1 MSQGRVHRGVHLSCI
16 GLSCLYLAAC
26 TVTETPYVNTVADTA
41 THDYGEIENALSKN
55 VILSTDQDATVA
67 AATNGAD
74 ATAIK
79 ATGPHGEAVVA
90 ATQLDFYRSYGD
102 SKLSAL
108 IEQVLEQNYELK
120 TAYLN
125 LRQAELSLEQ
135 SRINYHPTGNVGVN
149 ASVRENLS
157 DTQGDRMSHSVSS
170 SASLSY
176 EVDLFGRLAADERSS
191 YEQFKA
197 SAYDYK
203 AMRLTLIQRTSEY
216 YWNYAYAREAL
227 KMAQDQLKNSQRRLD
242 LIKVMWDNGASDGLE
257 YDQALANH
265 RSVEQMVYQRKHEL
279 TAARNA
285 LTTLLGEY
293 TEQSLENKIKELALE
308 KTKTPQIVVS
318 LPASL
323 LRQRPDLMAYEAR
336 LRAAYA
342 DVDLREA
349 SFYPTFTLN
358 AGISGGSSDSLLKF
372 LSDPVGSLGAAL
384 AFPFVNY
391 NELRL
396 QKESALL
403 ARDQA
408 RLNFAQGFITAVEEV
423 ANALNDLSY
432 QGQLIRS
439 VGSEFEL
446 SKSNYARYLER
457 YSYGSASITEVL
469 DASDSLRSAE
479 TRLLSSK
486 RDLLNAA
493 MNLMVALGGD
503 SFTAESVKAATAST
517 VSTVSNASSASN
529 SAANADTA
537 ATTTITTGT
546 TGDAANAKSAA
557 YDPEAI
563 LQQAK
568 QKHQL

>member
-1 MSQGRVHRGVHLSCI
+1 MSQGRVYRAMLLLCI
-16 GLSCLYLAAC
+16 GLSCLYLIAC
-26 TVTETPYVNTVADTA
+26 TVMDTPYVDTISDTVPQ
-41 THDYGEIENALSKN
+41 DYGEIENTLSKK
-55 VILSTDQDATVA
+55 VILSNDKNANA
-67 AATNGAD
+67 E
-74 ATAIK
+74 AIANK
-79 ATGPHGEAVVA
+79 AKGLYGEAVVT
-90 ATQLDFYRSYGD
+90 ATQLDFYRCYGD

-108 IEQVLEQNYELK
+108 IDQVLEHNYELK

-125 LRQAELSLEQ
+125 LRQAALNLEK
-135 SRINYHPTGNVGVN
+135 SRINYHPSGDVGIN
-149 ASVRENLS
+149 ASLRENLYS
-157 DTQGDRMSHSVSS
+157 TQGDSISHSVSS
-170 SASLSY
+170 SVSFSY
-176 EVDLFGRLAADERSS
+176 EVDLFGRLAAEERSS

-197 SAYDYK
+197 TAYDYK

-216 YWNYAYAREAL
+216 YWNYAYACEAL

-265 RSVEQMVYQRKHEL
+265 RSVEQMVYQRKYEL
-279 TAARNA
+279 ISARNA

-293 TEQSLENKIKELALE
+293 TEFSLENRIKELALE

-323 LRQRPDLMAYEAR
+323 LQQRPDLMAYEAR

-342 DVDLREA
+342 DVDLKEA

-358 AGISGGSSDSLLKF
+358 AGINGGSSDSLLKF
-372 LSDPVGSLGAAL
+372 LSDPVGSLSAGL

-408 RLNFAQGFITAVEEV
+408 RLDFVQGFITAVEEV
-423 ANALNDLSY
+423 SNALNELSY
-432 QGQLIRS
+432 QGQLIHS
-439 VGSEFEL
+439 VGSEFAL

-457 YSYGSASITEVL
+457 YSYGSASISEVL

-493 MNLMVALGGD
+493 MNLMIALGGD
-503 SFTAESVKAATAST
+503 SFTAESVKAATT
-517 VSTVSNASSASN
+517 GNNISSIT
-529 SAANADTA
+529 NADT
-537 ATTTITTGT
+537 TEITISTDTADSAG
-546 TGDAANAKSAA
+546 SAA
-557 YDPEAI
+557 K
-563 LQQAK
+563 L
-568 QKHQL
+568 

>member
-1 MSQGRVHRGVHLSCI
+1 MSQDRVHRGVRLSRRGIHLSCI

-26 TVTETPYVNTVADTA
+26 SVTQTPYVNTVATTA
-41 THDYGEIENALSKN
+41 PQDYGELENTLSHK
-55 VILSTDQDATVA
+55 VILSTDKDAVA
-67 AATNGAD
+67 SSS
-74 ATAIK
+74 K
-79 ATGPHGEAVVA
+79 AQGPHGEAVVA

-102 SKLSAL
+102 HKLSDI
-108 IEQVLEQNYELK
+108 IEQVLAQNYELK
-120 TAYLN
+120 SAYLT
-125 LRQAELSLEQ
+125 LRQAQVNLELARS
-135 SRINYHPTGNVGVN
+135 NFHPSGNVGL
-149 ASVRENLS
+149 SSQVRENLS
-157 DTQGDRMSHSVSS
+157 SVQGDRTSHSVSAN
-170 SASLSY
+170 ASLSY
-176 EVDLFGRLAADERSS
+176 EIDLFGRLAADERSS

-197 SAYDYK
+197 TAYDYK

-227 KMAQDQLKNSQRRLD
+227 KMAQEQLKNSQRRLD

-265 RSVEQMVYQRKHEL
+265 RSVEQIVYQRKYEL

-293 TEQSLENKIKELALE
+293 TEQALDDKITELALE
-308 KTKTPQIVVS
+308 KTRTPQIIVS
-318 LPASL
+318 LPATL
-323 LRQRPDLMAYEAR
+323 LQQRPDLMAYEAR

-358 AGISGGSSDSLLKF
+358 AGVSGGSSESLLKF

-396 QKESALL
+396 QKEGALL

-423 ANALNDLSY
+423 ANALNELSY

-439 VGSEFEL
+439 VGSEFTL

-503 SFTAESVKAATAST
+503 SFTTPAP
-517 VSTVSNASSASN
+517 
-529 SAANADTA
+529 A
-537 ATTTITTGT
+537 ATTSATSADTTT
-546 TGDAANAKSAA
+546 ATDAADASV

-568 QKHQL
+568 NKHQL